1 MNPSFPS
8 SIQSWIPAVPNPFF
22 NLSLQSW
29 ILPFLHSSYPDLKV
43 VWKASDRWLSSLMVW
58 EGLKLEK
65 RYTTRIKRYETLI
78 KGSKFE
84 EKVQNLIE
92 NMWNYETKRFFLVS
106 QFRETIRNTYFRIF
120 SVSRNDR
127 NSQRNSEL
135 FRTVSYFAKLKNK
148 KLSTLHTRGER
159 FSSRSSTH

>member
-1 MNPSFPS
+1 MAKPNLHPSSLEYLLSFIPPFFHPSFLSSLLSCIPLFLYPSSPESLLSCLYQAMNPSFPS
-8 SIQSWIPAVPNPFF
+8 SLQSWIPAVPNPFF

-92 NMWNYETKRFFLVS
+92 NMWNYEPKRFF
-106 QFRETIRNTYFRIF
+106 
-120 SVSRNDR
+120 
-127 NSQRNSEL
+127 
-135 FRTVSYFAKLKNK
+135 
-148 KLSTLHTRGER
+148 
-159 FSSRSSTH
+159 